1 MRTVALGLMLLL
13 PLASSVSQAVQDP
26 AAANP
31 QSGSAPLYRISFK
44 RGDAIPSLAATPAI
58 KLPFECTGDG
68 TIFISFISTTP
79 ANIGTPPP
87 PPIAPPMVLTSASPE
102 GVGHTFRLDRV
113 PELHISSEVD
123 HYASDSE
130 VVFLVRASR
139 EIKPIKRT
147 YSVGSYQG
155 EYTSNAAEQH
165 LYILAFSREGE
176 YLRAAEIEQ
185 EFSIQRLGAFPSG
198 ALLAFGFGGKDHSPK
213 LVMLKED
220 GALLKSLE
228 IPSGDAPEQLGVSR
242 GRGFT
247 VAQSD
252 LVTVG
257 RSIIIVQNK
266 TTFPLLE
273 VSEGGAVRAIHPK
286 LPDGD
291 RIETVIPSDRGLY
304 LIAVAKNE
312 QQSPSEVIYEANP
325 ASGAVMRR
333 FELSDLQT
341 PSDMACIHDGK
352 FLSIDYSDG
361 KVVPLVGST
370 EPAVSPQK

>member
-1 MRTVALGLMLLL
+1 MRTVAVGLMLLL
-13 PLASSVSQAVQDP
+13 PLASSVSQAAQDR

-31 QSGSAPLYRISFK
+31 QSSSAPLYRISFK
-44 RGDAIPSLAATPAI
+44 RGDAIPNLAATPAI

-68 TIFISFISTTP
+68 TIFISFISTAP

-87 PPIAPPMVLTSASPE
+87 PPTPPPMILTAASPE

-113 PELHISSEVD
+113 PELHISSEID

-139 EIKPIKRT
+139 EAEPIKQT

-165 LYILAFSREGE
+165 LYILAFSREGD

-185 EFSIQRLGAFPSG
+185 GFSIQRLGVFPSG
-198 ALLAFGFGGKDHSPK
+198 ALLAFGVDAKDHSPK

-257 RSIIIVQNK
+257 RAIIIVQNK

-273 VSEGGAVRAIHPK
+273 VSEGGAVRAIHAK

-291 RIETVIPSDRGLY
+291 QIETVIPSDRGLY
-304 LIAVAKNE
+304 LVVVAKNG
-312 QQSPSEVIYEANP
+312 QQSPTEVIYEANP
-325 ASGAVMRR
+325 ASGGVMRR
-333 FELSDLQT
+333 FELNDFQT
-341 PSDMACIHDGK
+341 PSDVACIHDGK
-352 FLSIDYSDG
+352 FLSIDYRDG
-361 KVVPLVGST
+361 KVVPLVGSA
-370 EPAVSPQK
+370 EPAER

>member
-1 MRTVALGLMLLL
+1 M
-13 PLASSVSQAVQDP
+13 
-26 AAANP
+26 
-31 QSGSAPLYRISFK
+31 
-44 RGDAIPSLAATPAI
+44 
-58 KLPFECTGDG
+58 PFECTGDG
-68 TIFISFISTTP
+68 TIFISFISTVP
-79 ANIGTPPP
+79 ANVGVPPP
-87 PPIAPPMVLTSASPE
+87 PPVSPPMLLVSASPE
-102 GVGHTFRLDRV
+102 GVGHTFRLDGV

-130 VVFLVRASR
+130 VVFLVRASK
-139 EIKPIKRT
+139 ETEPIKQT

-155 EYTSNAAEQH
+155 EYTRNAEQQH
-165 LYILAFSREGE
+165 LYILAFSRKGE

-185 EFSIQRLGAFPSG
+185 GLSIQRLGVFPSG
-198 ALLAFGFGGKDHSPK
+198 ALLAFGLEAKDHSPK

-220 GALLKSLE
+220 GTLLKSLE

-247 VAQSD
+247 IAQSD

-273 VSEGGAVRAIHPK
+273 VSEGGAVRAIRPR

-291 RIETVIPSDRGLY
+291 QIETVIPSDRGLY

-312 QQSPSEVIYEANP
+312 QQSSSEVIYEADP
-325 ASGAVMRR
+325 ASGTVLRR
-333 FELSDLQT
+333 FELNDLQT
-341 PSDMACIHDGK
+341 PSDVACIHDGK
-352 FLSIDYSDG
+352 FLSIDYRDG
-361 KVVPLVGST
+361 KVAPLVGSA
-370 EPAVSPQK
+370 EPPESSQK